1 MALDEIRL
9 LYVDKSRTAH
19 RLLQRA
25 LDSIAYIHTAESITE
40 ARRILARPGRE
51 GPVNF
56 FILDHELP
64 DGTGLELARALRQQ
78 PDHARTPIILYCA
91 SLDNELEYQAMCA
104 GVNDSLRKPTDPL
117 DLRERVAKL
126 ADAPSIRRV
135 RRELLQLTCFS
146 WHADGQ
152 YHEYSPDINLHLA
165 GREPDEVQ
173 AAMREAMERE
183 IHAKRDPSQYPAD
196 IHVFKY
202 VIKLRSLTDVDGPTD
217 SPASDDASAGE
228 AAHAA

>member
-25 LDSIAYIHTAESITE
+25 LESIAYVHTAESMAE
-40 ARRILARPGRE
+40 ARSILAARAVG
-51 GPVNF
+51 GPINF
-56 FILDHELP
+56 FILDYELP
-64 DGTGLELARALRQQ
+64 DGTGLELARILRAQ
-78 PDHARTPIILYCA
+78 PAHARTPIILYCA

-104 GVNDSLRKPTDPL
+104 GINDSLRKPADAL
-117 DLRERVAKL
+117 DLRDRVAKL
-126 ADAPSIRRV
+126 ADTPSIRQV

-165 GREPDEVQ
+165 GSGPDEVQ
-173 AAMREAMERE
+173 SAMREAMERE
-183 IHAKRDPSQYPAD
+183 IHGKKDPGHYPAD

-202 VIKLRSLTDVDGPTD
+202 VITLRSSPELESHTDTRRDHRSEDD
-217 SPASDDASAGE
+217 SAC
-228 AAHAA
+228 AA

>member
-1 MALDEIRL
+1 MASDDIRL

-25 LDSIAYIHTAESITE
+25 LESIAYVHTAESIADAQSKIAGGSTDE
-40 ARRILARPGRE
+40 RF
-51 GPVNF
+51 NC
-56 FILDHELP
+56 FILDQELP
-64 DGTGLELARALRQQ
+64 DGTGLELARLLRELPGHQK
-78 PDHARTPIILYCA
+78 TPVILYCA

-104 GVNDSLRKPTDPL
+104 GVNDSLRKPADPL

-126 ADAPSIRRV
+126 ADTPSIRQV

-146 WHADGQ
+146 WHAEGM
-152 YHEYSPDINLHLA
+152 YHEYSPDLNLHLT
-165 GREPDEVQ
+165 GDCHDDVQ
-173 AAMREAMERE
+173 LRMRETMERE
-183 IHAKRDPSQYPAD
+183 IHAKKDPSRYPAD

-202 VIKLRSLTDVDGPTD
+202 VIKLTSSDVGQSDGEG
-217 SPASDDASAGE
+217 ACGKINDDD